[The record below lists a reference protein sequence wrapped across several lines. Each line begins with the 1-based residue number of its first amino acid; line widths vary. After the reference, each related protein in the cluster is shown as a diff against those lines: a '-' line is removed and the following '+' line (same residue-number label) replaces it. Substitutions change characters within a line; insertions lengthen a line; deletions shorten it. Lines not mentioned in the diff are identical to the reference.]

1 MNMMEQKL
9 KWDWEINKKTSW
21 LGVSLKEL
29 YQFKDLLFRLVRK
42 EFLSSYQQT
51 LLGPFWV
58 LLQPI
63 LTVLTTILVFHGV
76 MRVSTEG
83 IPPLLYYLGGITLW
97 NLFSD
102 IFLGTSVTFTQNAHI
117 FQKVYIP
124 RIIIP
129 LSVVLLSCLRFSIQ
143 LLLFFIALTYYY
155 LSGKIAVQPEMF
167 IMALPVIITTAGI
180 GLGTGLVFSIF
191 TAKYR
196 DFLGLLQI
204 FLRLLMFVCPIFY
217 PMSIVPEKIRWI
229 MQINPL
235 SAQFELFRFFLLGK
249 GQFTADQVLYSVVF
263 TVVLLVGG
271 LLWFNKTADR
281 LIDVI

>member
-1 MNMMEQKL
+1 MIEEKL
-9 KWDWEINKKTSW
+9 TWEWEINKRTSW
-21 LGVSLKEL
+21 LGASLKEL
-29 YQFKDLLFRLVRK
+29 YQYKDLLYRLVRK

-63 LTVLTTILVFHGV
+63 LTVLTSVLIFNKVIGV
-76 MRVSTEG
+76 PTEG

-102 IFLGTSVTFTQNAHI
+102 IFLFTSVTFTQNVQV
-117 FQKVYIP
+117 FNKVYFP
-124 RIIIP
+124 RIIVP
-129 LSVVLLSCLRFSIQ
+129 LSAVFLSGLRFLVQ
-143 LLLFFIALTYYY
+143 LLLFFGTLTYYY
-155 LSGKIAVQPEMF
+155 VAGEVSVSVSTFFMAVPA
-167 IMALPVIITTAGI
+167 ILTTAGI
-180 GLGTGLVFSIF
+180 GLGSGLVFSIF

-204 FLRLLMFVCPIFY
+204 FLRLLMFICPIFY
-217 PMSIVPEKIRWI
+217 PMSIVPHKLRWI
-229 MQINPL
+229 MSINPL
-235 SAQFELFRFFLLGK
+235 SAQFELFRFSLLGK
-249 GQFTADQVLYSVVF
+249 GQFTSEQVLYSAAF
-263 TVVLLVGG
+263 TLVLLVGG

>member
-1 MNMMEQKL
+1 MMEQKL
-9 KWDWEINKKTSW
+9 KWDWEINKRTSW

-29 YQFKDLLFRLVRK
+29 FQYKDLLFRLVRK

-63 LTVLTTILVFHGV
+63 LTVITTVLIFHGV

-83 IPPLLYYLGGITLW
+83 IPPLLYYLAGITLW

-102 IFLGTSVTFTQNAHI
+102 IFLGTSVTFTTNAHI

-129 LSVVLLSCLRFSIQ
+129 LSVVLLSGLRFLIQ
-143 LLLFFIALTYYY
+143 LLLFFATLTYFY
-155 LSGKIAVQPEMF
+155 LTGQVAVSANMF
-167 IMALPVIITTAGI
+167 LMAVPVIITTAGI

-196 DFLGLLQI
+196 DFLGLLQV
-204 FLRLLMFVCPIFY
+204 FLRLMMFVCPIFY
-217 PMSIVPEKIRWI
+217 PMSIVPEKLKWI

-235 SAQFELFRFFLLGK
+235 SVQFELFRFFMLGK
-249 GQFTADQVLYSVVF
+249 GQFSADQILYSVVF
-263 TVVLLVGG
+263 TLVLLMGG